1 MQTWKDIRTQT
12 LNLGFEKTKTYEK
25 NKQSYIDAY
34 NWAQGL
40 VASTIGGVLG
50 KVGIGCDGAHGHIFD
65 LHQLAQAKDEEF
77 IAMAQSGV
85 MDSHNHTIDG
95 WSLADNRYLT
105 MPAGFTGYAV
115 VNLLVMPAPIT
126 AADSDDTPCHLPA
139 KWANLMPYLMAS
151 RLYLDDEPEKAGY
164 YWNLYTDMRDEM
176 LKKEN
181 SPHLAVNGGADID
194 RWCI

>member
-1 MQTWKDIRTQT
+1 MKTWKDIRTQA

-34 NWAQGL
+34 NWANGL
-40 VASTIGGVLG
+40 IAATIGGVLG
-50 KVGIGCDGAHGHIFD
+50 KIGIGCDGNHRHIFD
-65 LHQLAQAKDEEF
+65 LHQLAQAKGWEF

-85 MDSHNHTIDG
+85 MDTKNNTVSG
-95 WSLADNRYLT
+95 WALADNRYLT
-105 MPAGFTGYAV
+105 MPPHYKGYAV
-115 VNLLVMPAPIT
+115 VNVLVMPAPLT
-126 AADSDDTPCHLPA
+126 ASHSDDTLCPLPA
-139 KWANLMPYLMAS
+139 KWVNLLPYLMAN
-151 RLYLDDEPEKAGY
+151 RLYLDDDAAKAGY

-181 SPHLAVNGGADID
+181 TPHIAVNGGADID